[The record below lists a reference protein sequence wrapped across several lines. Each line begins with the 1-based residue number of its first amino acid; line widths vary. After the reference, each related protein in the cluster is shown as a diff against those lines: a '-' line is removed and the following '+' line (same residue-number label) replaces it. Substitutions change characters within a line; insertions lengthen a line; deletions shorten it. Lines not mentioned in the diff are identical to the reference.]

1 MLYVGLDC
9 HKRYT
14 TVCAL
19 DERGEVANRERLEHT
34 TPGVF
39 KAYFTG
45 LKQPCQ
51 VVLEACLAVDMVVD
65 WLEAAPNIDAI
76 TLAHPKKTRIIRIIA
91 EAWVKNR
98 GRTS

>member
-14 TVCAL
+14 LVCAL

-39 KAYFTG
+39 KAYFAG

-51 VVLEACLAVDMVVD
+51 VEGHGSVLE
-65 WLEAAPNIDAI
+65 
-76 TLAHPKKTRIIRIIA
+76 R
-91 EAWVKNR
+91 
-98 GRTS
+98 